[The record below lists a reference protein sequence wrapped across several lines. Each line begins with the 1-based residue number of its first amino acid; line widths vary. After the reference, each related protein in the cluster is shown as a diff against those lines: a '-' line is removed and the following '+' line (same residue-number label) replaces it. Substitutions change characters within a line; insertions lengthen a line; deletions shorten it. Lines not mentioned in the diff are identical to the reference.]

1 MCAPMEWNKGEGRI
15 GKRGGLASNVP
26 NTMGDQLLDLGLTLK
41 GQVRKELINRL
52 RNLHLGCPEVSSR
65 PCFSRGYS

>member
-41 GQVRKELINRL
+41 EK
-52 RNLHLGCPEVSSR
+52 
-65 PCFSRGYS
+65 